1 MDSLVWITTYVKIQ
15 AGEDGYVEEEFRQN
29 VSWTD
34 TSYPRHLLA
43 LLYVLSVRPDLL
55 TPLIQFPRMRQSL
68 GARR

>member
-15 AGEDGYVEEEFRQN
+15 AGEDAYVEEKFRQN

-34 TSYPRHLLA
+34 TSYPGHLLA

-55 TPLIQFPRMRQSL
+55 TPLIQIPRMRQSL